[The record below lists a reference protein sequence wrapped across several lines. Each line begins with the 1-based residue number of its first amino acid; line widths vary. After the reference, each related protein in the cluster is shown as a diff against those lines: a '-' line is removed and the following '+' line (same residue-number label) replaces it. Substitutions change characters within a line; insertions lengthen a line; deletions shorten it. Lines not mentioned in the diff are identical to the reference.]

1 MLDGGIIH
9 VANLNAII
17 VNADAI
23 GKNSPKFLLLVGPV
37 SVHQQVGQMQA
48 LRRPFGYVLRR
59 AQDDDWA
66 IGVVGQ
72 KQNRLGPG
80 TAQGLPVLPQDNW
93 LLDDIIPPAQN
104 NLTTDANPVQSLLNA
119 IPSGDRRDLARLRET
134 RQWNEEEQ
142 AKKNM
147 DGKWSHPQSAIRS
160 EIIVPHAAA
169 AWAGQRRLGICF
181 ISVHVLNYITLSAPV
196 DGEFL
201 LMLGLAGR
209 NAGWQVFQS
218 EMEMI
223 DWWGICD

>member
-142 AKKNM
+142 AKKTWMAN
-147 DGKWSHPQSAIRS
+147 GPT
-160 EIIVPHAAA
+160 
-169 AWAGQRRLGICF
+169 
-181 ISVHVLNYITLSAPV
+181 LNLQF
-196 DGEFL
+196 GLKLLF
-201 LMLGLAGR
+201 LMLRPLGQANDALGYALSVFMFSTISLFPLLWTA
-209 NAGWQVFQS
+209 NSCSCWDWQVETLGGRYS
-218 EMEMI
+218 NRK
-223 DWWGICD
+223 WK